1 MKISFE
7 FSPSAGVVVVLSS
20 SSSMR
25 SRVRVFVTFVDE
37 SSEVFDVSE
46 KGFDES
52 INDDADS
59 KR

>member
-52 INDDADS
+52 TNDDADS

>member
-7 FSPSAGVVVVLSS
+7 FSPSVGVEAVLSS

-25 SRVRVFVTFVDE
+25 SLVPVFVTFVDE
-37 SSEVFDVSE
+37 SSEVFEASE
-46 KGFDES
+46 KGFDVS
-52 INDDADS
+52 ANDVADS